1 MKHLT
6 PDQLDRLAMNLPAW
20 QTAIDRL
27 INRIEVEHHDEE
39 EAFKADMQRGLRLAR
54 YTKEAKRA

>member
-6 PDQLDRLAMNLPAW
+6 PDQLNRLDMNLPAW

-27 INRIEVEHHDEE
+27 ISRIEVEHHEE
-39 EAFKADMQRGLRLAR
+39 EAFKADMKRGLRLAR
-54 YTKEAKRA
+54 YTKEANRA

>member
-6 PDQLDRLAMNLPAW
+6 PDQLNRLAMNLPAW

-27 INRIEVEHHDEE
+27 IQRIEVEHHDEE
-39 EAFKADMQRGLRLAR
+39 EAFKRDMKRGLRLAKYER
-54 YTKEAKRA
+54 TAERA